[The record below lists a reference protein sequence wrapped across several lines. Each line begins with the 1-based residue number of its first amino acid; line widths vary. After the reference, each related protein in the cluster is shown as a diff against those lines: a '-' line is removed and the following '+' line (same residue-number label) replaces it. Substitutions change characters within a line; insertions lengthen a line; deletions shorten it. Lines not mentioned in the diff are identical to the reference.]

1 MVMVKTAA
9 RASNAAIGA
18 SAGFATGAV
27 SPDTI
32 LRKIAQPLAE
42 FTPFLETIFNLV
54 RRGVEGR
61 LVCCDAIRSLAAV
74 SRDKN
79 KNRHVI

>member
-1 MVMVKTAA
+1 
-9 RASNAAIGA
+9 
-18 SAGFATGAV
+18 
-27 SPDTI
+27 